1 MRGGWTIRPPWVAFA
16 GANVLHRDA
25 FERLAPKFGVP
36 AQDDEGLN
44 TLARFWHALPAWP
57 DVVGG
62 LSRLKP
68 RYMIAPLS
76 NGHVALLVSMY
87 CPHPVSDGHSHIR
100 ELTDRCCC
108 RRAERATAACS
119 PVRGHHRL
127 VDCGPDCPR
136 LSNTTN
142 PDAIR
147 PGIPRQSRATF
158 RFNVRSRR

>member
-1 MRGGWTIRPPWVAFA
+1 MRGGWTIRPPWIAFA
-16 GANVLHRDA
+16 GANVLHRDS

-36 AQDDEGLN
+36 GQDDEGLN

-87 CPHPVSDGHSHIR
+87 CPHPVGDGHSHLR
-100 ELTDRCCC
+100 
-108 RRAERATAACS
+108 TAAA
-119 PVRGHHRL
+119 VEER
-127 VDCGPDCPR
+127 
-136 LSNTTN
+136 NE
-142 PDAIR
+142 R
-147 PGIPRQSRATF
+147 PLLAALFAVIIGWSIAGLIALA
-158 RFNVRSRR
+158 